1 MRFFY
6 FFILIYLSNF
16 LYLFFANDLNIS
28 NFLMVFNLI
37 TIMLFYMENK
47 KINLLDRELYYFVP
61 IHYLVA
67 LMSIITLN
75 YNNELWIKIILYF
88 VNFLIVTLYLK
99 YIKKKSV

>member
-99 YIKKKSV
+99 YIKKK